1 MSSTNTKIDPLPDL
15 IDECLDE
22 ATFLWQRWE
31 AELSSPHR
39 NLDEIWDWTED
50 RLAGALDGVRVA
62 ADSMLESLAASAMA
76 TEDRFRQSA
85 MACALA
91 TAPAR
96 NARHLLAA
104 VVRDATGPQLAACMR
119 GIEVANLDGSFA
131 PVNKVLTSSG
141 PEHSA
146 ALCRLKAFRRAT
158 LGAEV
163 AAAFES
169 RVVSLQVEVMRVI
182 RFLPPEYVGSWVA
195 TGLKHDHAAVR
206 AAAIESGIWRRIP
219 NAWAAALEYVRQ
231 PRAETSRLLPLVA
244 MLGGPAEHKLI
255 LDSVTDASLQRAALW
270 SLGHIGTR
278 EAVDVCLLAMKNPKL
293 ARMGGEAYCAITGAN
308 LERDKLTAPEPED
321 PPTPAFENDDLD
333 AILVP
338 RPEDLWPLPDQQL
351 VRKHWAEV
359 AARFQPG
366 RRYLRGLPHDGHAL
380 LSAIVTGPMLRR
392 ADHAF
397 EMFVRSEGRFDV
409 ETRAFAPVQKAM
421 IAASQARLAAS
432 SAAA

>member
-1 MSSTNTKIDPLPDL
+1 MSTPTSKIEPLPEL

-39 NLDEIWDWTED
+39 NLDEIWEWTED
-50 RLAGALDGVRVA
+50 RLNGALDGVRVA
-62 ADSMLESLAASAMA
+62 PDSSLESLMA
-76 TEDRFRQSA
+76 DALSSDDSFRQTAVAS
-85 MACALA
+85 ALA

-96 NARHLLAA
+96 NARIVLAA
-104 VVRDATGPQLAACMR
+104 AVRDATGAKLAACMR
-119 GIEVANLDGSFA
+119 GIEVANIDGSFA
-131 PVNKVLTSSG
+131 PVSKVLSSSG
-141 PEHSA
+141 PELSA

-158 LGAEV
+158 LGPEV

-169 RVVSLQVEVMRVI
+169 RVVSLQVEVMRAI

-195 TGLKHDHAAVR
+195 TGLKHEHAAVR
-206 AAAIESGIWRRIP
+206 AAAIESGISRRIP

-244 MLGGPAEHKLI
+244 MLGGAAEHKLI

-293 ARMGGEAYCAITGAN
+293 ARMGGEAYCTITGAN
-308 LERDKLTAPEPED
+308 LENDKLTAPEPED
-321 PPTPAFENDDLD
+321 PPTPAFEKDDLD
-333 AILVP
+333 ANLVP
-338 RPEDLWPLPDQQL
+338 RPEELWPLPDAAL
-351 VRKHWAEV
+351 VRRHWAEV
-359 AARFQPG
+359 APRFQPG
-366 RRYLRGLPHDGHAL
+366 RRYLRGLPHDGQAL
-380 LSAIVTGPMLRR
+380 LSALVGGPMLRR
-392 ADHAF
+392 TDHAF

-409 ETRAFAPVQKAM
+409 ETRASAPVQKNM
-421 IAASQARLAAS
+421 IASSQARLS
-432 SAAA
+432 QPSAA

>member
-1 MSSTNTKIDPLPDL
+1 MSNSNAKIDPLPDL
-15 IDECLDE
+15 IDESLDE

-39 NLDEIWDWTED
+39 NLDQIWEWTED

-62 ADSMLESLAASAMA
+62 PDAMLESLLAGAMASDDAFRQTAAAS
-76 TEDRFRQSA
+76 
-85 MACALA
+85 ALA

-96 NARHLLAA
+96 NARHLLADA
-104 VVRDATGPQLAACMR
+104 VRDATGPQLAACMR

-131 PVNKVLTSSG
+131 PVSKILAGSG

-146 ALCRLKAFRRAT
+146 ALCRLKAFRRAS
-158 LGAEV
+158 LGPEL

-169 RVVSLQVEVMRVI
+169 RVVSLQVEVMRAV
-182 RFLPPEYVGSWVA
+182 RYLPPEYVGSWVA

-206 AAAIESGIWRRIP
+206 AAAIESGICRRIP

-278 EAVDVCLLAMKNPKL
+278 EAVDLCLLAMKNPKL
-293 ARMGGEAYCAITGAN
+293 ARMGGEAYCTITGAN
-308 LERDKLTAPEPED
+308 LEDDKLTAPEPED
-321 PPTPAFENDDLD
+321 PPTPAFEKDDLD
-333 AILVP
+333 ANLVP
-338 RPEDLWPLPDQQL
+338 RPEELWPLPDSQL
-351 VRKHWAEV
+351 VRKHWEE
-359 AARFQPG
+359 AAPRFQPG
-366 RRYLRGLPHDGHAL
+366 RRYLRGLPHDGKAM
-380 LSAIVTGPMLRR
+380 LSAIVQGPMLRR
-392 ADHAF
+392 PDHIF
-397 EMFVRSEGRFDV
+397 EMHVRSDGRFDV
-409 ETRAFAPVQKAM
+409 EPRASAPVQKSM
-421 IAASQARLAAS
+421 IASSQARLTQP
-432 SAAA
+432 SAA

>member
-1 MSSTNTKIDPLPDL
+1 MSPSNSKIEPLPDL
-15 IDECLDE
+15 IDESLDE

-62 ADSMLESLAASAMA
+62 TDATLESLMADAMSSEDTFRQTAAAS
-76 TEDRFRQSA
+76 
-85 MACALA
+85 ALA

-96 NARHLLAA
+96 NARLVLAA
-104 VVRDATGPQLAACMR
+104 TVRDATGPQLAACMR

-131 PVNKVLTSSG
+131 PVSKVLSSSG
-141 PEHSA
+141 PELSA

-158 LGAEV
+158 LGPEV

-169 RVVSLQVEVMRVI
+169 RVVSLQVEVMRAI
-182 RFLPPEYVGSWVA
+182 RHLPQEYLGSWVA
-195 TGLKHDHAAVR
+195 TGLKHEHAAVR
-206 AAAIESGIWRRIP
+206 AAAIESGISRRIP

-244 MLGGPAEHKLI
+244 MLGGAAEHKLI

-293 ARMGGEAYCAITGAN
+293 ARMGAESYCTITGAN
-308 LERDKLTAPEPED
+308 LERDKLEAPEPED
-321 PPTPAFENDDLD
+321 PPTPAFEKDDLD
-333 AILVP
+333 ANLVP
-338 RPEDLWPLPDQQL
+338 RPEELWPMPDAQL

-359 AARFQPG
+359 SSRFQPG
-366 RRYLRGLPHDGHAL
+366 RRYLRGLPHDGQAML
-380 LSAIVTGPMLRR
+380 AAVVNGPMLRR
-392 ADHAF
+392 PDHIF
-397 EMFVRSEGRFDV
+397 EMYVRSEGRFDV
-409 ETRAFAPVQKAM
+409 EPRASAPVQKHM
-421 IAASQARLAAS
+421 IAAAQTRLS
-432 SAAA
+432 TPSAA

>member
-1 MSSTNTKIDPLPDL
+1 MSTPNTKIDPLPDL
-15 IDECLDE
+15 IDESLDE

-62 ADSMLESLAASAMA
+62 PDAMLESLLAGAMSS
-76 TEDRFRQSA
+76 EDSFRQSA
-85 MACALA
+85 AASALA

-96 NARHLLAA
+96 NARQILAA
-104 VVRDATGPQLAACMR
+104 AIRDATGPQLTACMR
-119 GIEVANLDGSFA
+119 GIEVADLDGSFA
-131 PVNKVLTSSG
+131 PVSKVLSSSG
-141 PEHSA
+141 PEHST

-158 LGAEV
+158 LGPEL

-169 RVVSLQVEVMRVI
+169 RVVSLQVEVMRAI
-182 RFLPPEYVGSWVA
+182 RYLPQEYVGSWVA

-206 AAAIESGIWRRIP
+206 AAAIESGIARRIP

-278 EAVDVCLLAMKNPKL
+278 EAVETCLLAMKNPKL
-293 ARMGGEAYCAITGAN
+293 ARMGAEAYCTITGAN

-321 PPTPAFENDDLD
+321 APTPSFEKDDL
-333 AILVP
+333 AANLVP
-338 RPEDLWPLPDQQL
+338 RPEDLWPLPDPRL
-351 VRKHWAEV
+351 VRKHWAE
-359 AARFQPG
+359 AGARFQVG
-366 RRYLRGLPHDGHAL
+366 RRYLRGAPHDGQAMLAAL
-380 LSAIVTGPMLRR
+380 TTGPMLRR
-392 ADHAF
+392 TDHAF

-409 ETRAFAPVQKAM
+409 ETRASAPVQKSM
-421 IAASQARLAAS
+421 IASSQARLTTP
-432 SAAA
+432 SAA